1 MLGYVVAGEK
11 RKAMTENPI
20 KLSVVITHYNE
31 PAALSRSLA
40 HIAFALH
47 GMEIELIVVD
57 DGSTPSNSTQAA
69 ALADLYE
76 CQWHPIGRNVGVP
89 AAMNAGL
96 SLANGEFIYFAA
108 CGDLVAPNFF
118 KTALHQLEVHK
129 HLRPAMC
136 CAKSQWTDTRNGFTW
151 IDSVGMD
158 RRGYMEP
165 AEVAKAIRKR
175 RLHITSHTTLFRR
188 DTLMAHGGFAAE
200 LKWHCD
206 FHATN
211 GFALKYGTCFVPDVG
226 VNVRLES
233 GSYSDVDRW
242 GPAHRRVLDDLLEIA
257 PEQFDVVLDQF
268 GLPGFEAVLVSD
280 KWKRLITFGFFLRC
294 LRRELQTL
302 GRKYL
307 PLWLQRLAINIA

>member
-1 MLGYVVAGEK
+1 MLGNVVAGEE

-31 PAALSRSLA
+31 PLELHESLKRIAEALPADSE
-40 HIAFALH
+40 
-47 GMEIELIVVD
+47 MIVVD
-57 DGSTPSNSTQAA
+57 DGS
-69 ALADLYE
+69 DGYE
-76 CQWHPIGRNVGVP
+76 WAVSEASAGLHKARFWRLPENKGVP
-89 AAMNAGL
+89 TAMNAGL
-96 SLANGEFIYFAA
+96 SLANGEFVYFAA
-108 CGDLVAPNFF
+108 CGDMVAPNFF
-118 KTALHQLEVHK
+118 KTAMHQLDVHK

-165 AEVAKAIRKR
+165 AEVAKDIRKR

-211 GFALKYGTCFVPDVG
+211 GFALKYGTCFVPEVG
-226 VNVRLES
+226 VSVRLES

-280 KWKRLITFGFFLRC
+280 KWKRLLTVGFFLRC

-307 PLWLQRLAINIA
+307 PLWLQRLAINLA

>member
-1 MLGYVVAGEK
+1 MLGNVVAGEE

-31 PAALSRSLA
+31 PLELHESLKRIAEALPADSE
-40 HIAFALH
+40 
-47 GMEIELIVVD
+47 MIVVD
-57 DGSTPSNSTQAA
+57 DGSDGYGWSLSEDSANERGARFWRLPENK
-69 ALADLYE
+69 
-76 CQWHPIGRNVGVP
+76 GVP

-96 SLANGEFIYFAA
+96 DLANGEFVYFAA
-108 CGDLVAPNFF
+108 CGDMVAPNFF
-118 KTALHQLEVHK
+118 KTAMHQLDVHK

-136 CAKSQWTDTRNGFTW
+136 CAKSQWTDTRNGFTR

-165 AEVAKAIRKR
+165 AEVANAIRKR

-211 GFALKYGTCFVPDVG
+211 GFALKYGTCFVTEVG
-226 VNVRLES
+226 
-233 GSYSDVDRW
+233 
-242 GPAHRRVLDDLLEIA
+242 
-257 PEQFDVVLDQF
+257 
-268 GLPGFEAVLVSD
+268 GLPVS
-280 KWKRLITFGFFLRC
+280 G
-294 LRRELQTL
+294 
-302 GRKYL
+302 
-307 PLWLQRLAINIA
+307 